1 MRIAFAIHDARV
13 GGGQDR
19 YGLELVNGLS
29 QHHDVMLFAR
39 SAQGLAPGVTFHQIN
54 TPDRPA
60 ALRARVFSGRVSRYL
75 TSSEWDIVHTV
86 GGALEG
92 ATVITAQYCHTA
104 ARAAARRWPSE
115 LVPPLERGYRVF
127 NSIAAVR
134 SERRAAQHPRL
145 RALIAVSRRTLREW
159 CDSYQAAPPLQA
171 VIPNGVDCSRFKPGD
186 GCERRALGDELG
198 IPESGRI
205 LLLVGALVRK
215 GVETALRALPS
226 LPPHTYLV
234 AVGAGPQSRV
244 TALAEKLGV
253 QNRVRLVLPAP
264 DVERYF
270 RAADVFFFP
279 TRYEPFGMVIA
290 EAWAAGLPVVAAE
303 TAGALEWATAGE
315 DVLTV
320 ADAGDAAAFA
330 AAADRIL
337 NDSRTA
343 RQLAE
348 RGRALAQQLT
358 WDHVIRE
365 TETLY
370 ERVLGF

>member
-1 MRIAFAIHDARV
+1 MRIAFVIHDARV

-19 YGLELVNGLS
+19 YGLELVNGLAE
-29 QHHDVMLFAR
+29 HHDVSLFAR

-54 TPDRPA
+54 APDRPA
-60 ALRARVFSGRVSRYL
+60 AFRTRVFSGRVNRYL
-75 TSSEWDIVHTV
+75 ASTEWDIVHTV

-104 ARAAARRWPSE
+104 AQAAARRWPSE
-115 LVPPLERGYRVF
+115 LIGPFEGAYRAF
-127 NSIAAVR
+127 NSVAAVR
-134 SERRAAQHPRL
+134 SERRAARHSNLQ
-145 RALIAVSRRTLREW
+145 ALIAVSRRTLCEW
-159 CDSYQAAPPLQA
+159 HDSYQAAPPMRA
-171 VIPNGVDCSRFKPGD
+171 VIPNGVDCRRFKPGD
-186 GCERRALGDELG
+186 GSERIALGNELG

-226 LPPHTYLV
+226 LQSQTYLV
-234 AVGAGPQSRV
+234 AVGAGPQARV
-244 TALAEKLGV
+244 ATLAEKLGV
-253 QNRVRLVLPAP
+253 QNRVRLVLPVP
-264 DVERYF
+264 DIERYF

-290 EAWAAGLPVVAAE
+290 EAWAAGLPVVTTE
-303 TAGALEWATAGE
+303 TAGALEWAWAGE

-320 ADAGDAAAFA
+320 ADAADAAAFA
-330 AAADRIL
+330 AAAERIL

-343 RQLAE
+343 RRLAE

-358 WDHVIRE
+358 WDRVIRE
-365 TETLY
+365 TEAVY
-370 ERVLGF
+370 EHVLRC